1 MGRGLN
7 LLSYFTRHATVAN
20 LLLVVLI
27 ALGLLS
33 YPRMRAQFFP
43 DVVIESVSVST
54 SWQGAGAEDVDAAI
68 VQIMEPALLAV
79 EGVESVS
86 SRSFEGR
93 ASISIEFEPDWDVAR
108 AADDVQ
114 TAVDEISDLPEDAD
128 TPQVRR
134 GAWRDSVTDVV
145 ISGPVGIEQLG
156 RFADEMI
163 VRLFERGVT
172 RTGIRGYVAPK
183 TVVEVTSLSL
193 IEHDVSMSDIASAIA
208 GEVTADPAGDVAS
221 GAARVRTGVAKRSA
235 DQIEA
240 IVIRANADGS
250 KLRVGDVARVR
261 VEGVDRDRSYFVGD
275 DPAIA
280 LNVSRSARG
289 DAIQMQNIVEDVRAE
304 LLLTLPTGVE
314 IDLVRT
320 RSELITARLKMLME
334 NGLQGLAL
342 VSLLLFLFLNA
353 RTALWVA
360 AGIPVAMT
368 TAIFLMY
375 MSGLTI
381 NMVSL
386 FALIITLGIV
396 VDDAIVVGEHADFR
410 ARRLGEGPVE
420 AAENAAKRMFP
431 PVFSATLTTI
441 IAFFGLTSIGGRF
454 GDLIADIPFTV
465 IVVLAA
471 SLIECFLILPHHMA
485 HALKHTAKEHWYDW
499 PSRLVNKGFRWMRD
513 YAFRPFMGFVVKA
526 RYPVIALTLLI
537 LASQASIFIR
547 GDLTFR
553 FFNAPE
559 RSSVTGN
566 FAMVSGATKDDTLE
580 MMRLVQKAVEETAAE
595 FEDEHGRNPGG
606 SCTVS
611 NWRQCWPG
619 SGWGG
624 NQG

>member
-1 MGRGLN
+1 M
-7 LLSYFTRHATVAN
+7 
-20 LLLVVLI
+20 
-27 ALGLLS
+27 
-33 YPRMRAQFFP
+33 
-43 DVVIESVSVST
+43 
-54 SWQGAGAEDVDAAI
+54 
-68 VQIMEPALLAV
+68 
-79 EGVESVS
+79 
-86 SRSFEGR
+86 
-93 ASISIEFEPDWDVAR
+93 AR

-134 GAWRDSVTDVV
+134 GAWRHSVTDVV

-410 ARRLGEGPVE
+410 ARALG
-420 AAENAAKRMFP
+420 
-431 PVFSATLTTI
+431 
-441 IAFFGLTSIGGRF
+441 
-454 GDLIADIPFTV
+454 
-465 IVVLAA
+465 
-471 SLIECFLILPHHMA
+471 
-485 HALKHTAKEHWYDW
+485 
-499 PSRLVNKGFRWMRD
+499 
-513 YAFRPFMGFVVKA
+513 
-526 RYPVIALTLLI
+526 
-537 LASQASIFIR
+537 
-547 GDLTFR
+547 
-553 FFNAPE
+553 
-559 RSSVTGN
+559 
-566 FAMVSGATKDDTLE
+566 
-580 MMRLVQKAVEETAAE
+580 
-595 FEDEHGRNPGG
+595 
-606 SCTVS
+606 
-611 NWRQCWPG
+611 
-619 SGWGG
+619 
-624 NQG
+624 